1 MSSLADT
8 PSQPSKVDVD
18 RDPQNTTHRDVIDSA
33 APNGDGVISKA
44 ESEDPV
50 VLSDA
55 GSEGGLE
62 EESNLDDGKSSS
74 ADSTATGREL
84 DTKQLYRRD
93 RYESWSEW
101 SPDDINQEVDDAEHK
116 KFALIVRRERDPE
129 GSGMILH
136 SVTVQ
141 SPQIRAF
148 LSKVFRNYRGV
159 YTKLKDLTFRPPFHE
174 FFYRWDT
181 LQKLFQKV
189 KDDLARQHIRLL
201 LDVIGPKI
209 QVHLDVQKDL
219 LANGLITFDYL
230 WAIFEPDIEVY
241 FDDGRA
247 QGLYTSVCCFYRR
260 SQETTFFVLECKF
273 IDYNGSSLGYAL
285 DQLNVEEFNGHK
297 LINELNPIPSAL
309 VQGIESVR
317 ISLTERGRAFER
329 LMGMH
334 YRQYS
339 GIYMQRGRRFG
350 SRKCHIDKGRIMV
363 DARLYYE
370 QDPDTRKNLAR
381 LGGDAASDDDNDV
394 QSDTYSDTE
403 SESSMIAGVG
413 GSQRNLLRED
423 EYRLCSPFVRGYCLT
438 SKTWATFHVEQVA
451 DIEWDDEAFE
461 RLVLPHDHKEL
472 ILAFA
477 ESQLSHKD
485 GFDDII
491 SGKGQG
497 IIMLLSGEPG
507 VGKTLTAESVAEEM
521 KRPLYAMSAGELGD
535 EAHVVESGLQKVLE
549 ISTKW
554 DAILL
559 IDECDIFLEQRT
571 TSDIVRN
578 KLVAVFLRLLEYYK
592 GVLFLTTNRV
602 TTFDAAFKSR
612 IHLTIDYSP
621 LDFQSR
627 RLVWNTFAGP
637 VSASAKYS
645 SGLSEA
651 ELDMLA
657 ELNLNGREIKNIVKT
672 ARLLANRKGISLTME
687 NVKTVLRIKKVD
699 FPAKVPE

>member
-1 MSSLADT
+1 MTDAPTTSRVKKTGQSCHPEASQPLQPEVCKDMSSLADT

-44 ESEDPV
+44 DSDNPV
-50 VLSDA
+50 ILSDA

-84 DTKQLYRRD
+84 ETKQLYRRD

-116 KFALIVRRERDPE
+116 KFALVVRRERDPE

-141 SPQIRAF
+141 SLHIRAF

-189 KDDLARQHIRLL
+189 EDDLARQHIRLL

-219 LANGLITFDYL
+219 LANGLVTFDYL

-247 QGLYTSVCCFYRR
+247 QGLYTSVRCFYRR

-285 DQLNVEEFNGHK
+285 DHLNVEEFNGHK

-309 VQGIESVR
+309 GQGIESVR

-329 LMGMH
+329 LTGMH

-339 GIYMQRGRRFG
+339 GIYIQRGRRFG
-350 SRKCHIDKGRIMV
+350 SRKSHIDKGRIMV

-381 LGGDAASDDDNDV
+381 LGGDDDM
-394 QSDTYSDTE
+394 QSDAYSDTE
-403 SESSMIAGVG
+403 SE
-413 GSQRNLLRED
+413 
-423 EYRLCSPFVRGYCLT
+423 T
-438 SKTWATFHVEQVA
+438 TTFHVEQVA

-535 EAHVVESGLQKVLE
+535 EAYVVESGLQKVLE

-627 RLVWNTFAGP
+627 RLVWNTFAGS

-672 ARLLANRKGISLTME
+672 ARLLANRKGTSLTME
-687 NVKTVLRIKKVD
+687 NAKTVLRIKKVD